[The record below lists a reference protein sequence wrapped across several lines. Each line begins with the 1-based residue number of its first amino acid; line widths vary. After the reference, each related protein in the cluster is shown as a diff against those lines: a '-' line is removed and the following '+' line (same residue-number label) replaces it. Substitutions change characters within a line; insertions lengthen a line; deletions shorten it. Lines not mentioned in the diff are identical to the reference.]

1 MVNALPALICRDGC
15 FVDAQ
20 GRQVLLHGIN
30 LVNKNP
36 ASGYLGDESADTFAA
51 FRNWGFN
58 CVRLGVIWD
67 GLEPA
72 PGVFNESYLQGID
85 RQVAWAR
92 QNDLFVILD
101 MHQDLYSVLFS
112 DGAPQWA
119 TLTGDLPH
127 VPGTVWSDAYFS
139 SPAVQAAFDH
149 FWQNASAPDGI
160 GLQDHYALAWQTLA
174 RRYASD
180 PAVVGYDLMNEP
192 FPGSAAAPAL
202 QLMFQ
207 RGASLLKQPGE
218 PGLSFEAM
226 AAQWLTEE
234 GRFAILEQLAD
245 PGLFA
250 QVIDVTQPVY
260 GTFERG
266 ALMDLYHRLAHTIRQ
281 VDRHT
286 ILMLETT
293 IGANMGVYSAIS
305 PVKVNGTRD
314 PQQAY
319 APHGY
324 DLVVDTP
331 YNARSGAGRVDLI
344 FNRHGETAR
353 QHGWP
358 LWVGEWGAFGSMPDT
373 LPAARQVVR
382 RFEDLGCGDTYWCYE
397 PGIEAFDCFS
407 AVHRPYPERTAG
419 RLERYRY
426 DPASGLF
433 EAAWQE
439 DGRAGAPTIIYLPGW
454 FGFKPASCEI
464 QPSGTFQVEE
474 SESGVWVKIPALE
487 LNASRS
493 FRALSFASRQE

>member
-1 MVNALPALICRDGC
+1 MAHTLPALMTRDGC
-15 FVDAQ
+15 FIDAF

-36 ASGYLGDESADTFAA
+36 TSGYMGEENFETFAS
-51 FRNWGFN
+51 FRKWGFN

-67 GLEPA
+67 GLEPR
-72 PGVFNESYLQGID
+72 PGVFNESYLQGLD

-112 DGAPQWA
+112 DGAPRWA

-127 VPGTVWSDAYFS
+127 EPGTVWSDAYFS

-149 FWQNASAPDGI
+149 FWHNAPAPDGV

-174 RRYASD
+174 RRYASE

-192 FPGSAAAPAL
+192 FPGSAAAPVLPA
-202 QLMFQ
+202 MFQ
-207 RGASLLKQPGE
+207 QGANLLRGPGE
-218 PGLSFEAM
+218 DPGQSLELM
-226 AAQWLTEE
+226 AARWLTEE

-245 PGLFA
+245 PVLFA
-250 QVIDVTQPVY
+250 QVIDVTQPIY
-260 GTFERG
+260 GAFESG
-266 ALMDLYHRLAHTIRQ
+266 ALMDLYCRLAQDIRR
-281 VDRHT
+281 VDHHT
-286 ILMLETT
+286 ILMLETS

-305 PVKVNGTRD
+305 PVAVDGARD

-344 FNRHGETAR
+344 FNRHAETAR
-353 QHGWP
+353 QHNWP
-358 LWVGEWGAFGSMPDT
+358 LWVGEWGAYGRMPNT

-382 RFEDLGCGDTYWCYE
+382 CFEALGCSDAYWCYE
-397 PGIEAFDCFS
+397 PGIEAFDCFA
-407 AVHRPYPERTAG
+407 AVHRPYVERVAG
-419 RLERYRY
+419 RLEHYHY

-439 DGRAGAPTIIYLPGW
+439 NGRTGAPTILYLPGW
-454 FGFKPASCEI
+454 FGFNPAQCEI
-464 QPSGTFQVEE
+464 QPSGSYQVEE
-474 SESGVWVKIPALE
+474 SEWGVWVKIPPLDSIT
-487 LNASRS
+487 SRS
-493 FRALSFASRQE
+493 FRTTSAALC